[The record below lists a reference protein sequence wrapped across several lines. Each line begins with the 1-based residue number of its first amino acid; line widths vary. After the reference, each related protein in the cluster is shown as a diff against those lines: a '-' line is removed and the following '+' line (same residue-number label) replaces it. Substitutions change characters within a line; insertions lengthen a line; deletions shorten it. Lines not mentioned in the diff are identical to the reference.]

1 MFYTCHSIII
11 AMETSTKEQQ
21 FFLGHTDKVTFIW
34 ILINYLFLLYQVVC
48 ITLSEEKLLLASAQ
62 EMGVIRLWDISSSDC
77 VSITKNPFRQLHS
90 LRLNK
95 LLYIIIIFFLF
106 FYFFFFISFSSSGD
120 LLCGVGIDSHGK
132 TQIVLWDT
140 SQVGAIKQIM
150 KLSTDVNI
158 NTMRFIHC
166 DDTRYE

>member
-1 MFYTCHSIII
+1 
-11 AMETSTKEQQ
+11 METSTKEQQ

-95 LLYIIIIFFLF
+95 LLYIIIIIW
-106 FYFFFFISFSSSGD
+106 FIA
-120 LLCGVGIDSHGK
+120 
-132 TQIVLWDT
+132 T
-140 SQVGAIKQIM
+140 
-150 KLSTDVNI
+150 
-158 NTMRFIHC
+158 
-166 DDTRYE
+166 